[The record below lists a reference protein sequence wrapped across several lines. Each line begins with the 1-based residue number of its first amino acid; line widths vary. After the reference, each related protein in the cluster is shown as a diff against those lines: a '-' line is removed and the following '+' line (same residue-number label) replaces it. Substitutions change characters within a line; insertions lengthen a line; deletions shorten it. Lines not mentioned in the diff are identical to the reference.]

1 MINFQENSK
10 LFSKEAVPF
19 YIPIR
24 NFSISWTMLDIIN
37 LCDWCHP
44 SWHDVV
50 SFCGFNLNL
59 HTNYVQYL
67 VLINYLNII
76 FGETAIQ
83 IFGQLQIGLSILLV
97 LIFKSSL
104 YVLNMSFIRYI
115 ICKYCLHS
123 VDFHFT
129 ICILIRFE
137 KNLWCS
143 IYCVLLWIVLLVL
156 SYQRNLYK
164 KFSPIFSSRKF
175 IILALMFRSMIH
187 FQLIFVYDIS

>member
-37 LCDWCHP
+37 LCDWSHP
-44 SWHDVV
+44 SGHDVV

-115 ICKYCLHS
+115 IFSWFVACFNYLFFFFNS
-123 VDFHFT
+123 
-129 ICILIRFE
+129 
-137 KNLWCS
+137 LW
-143 IYCVLLWIVLLVL
+143 
-156 SYQRNLYK
+156 K
-164 KFSPIFSSRKF
+164 SS
-175 IILALMFRSMIH
+175 S
-187 FQLIFVYDIS
+187 S